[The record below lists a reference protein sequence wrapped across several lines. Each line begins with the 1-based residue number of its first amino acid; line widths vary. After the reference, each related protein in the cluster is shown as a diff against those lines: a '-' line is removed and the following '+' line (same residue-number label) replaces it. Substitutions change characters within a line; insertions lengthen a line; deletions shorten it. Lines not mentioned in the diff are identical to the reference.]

1 MAYQVTLTDEDYA
14 ALSAAATQRGAPIA
28 ELVHEAIAAQ
38 YTAAPRLPSGV
49 YSYPTGEPISA
60 EEKAEMERLA
70 VAIGSEHPWA
80 SEMVIE
86 DRGPR

>member
-1 MAYQVTLTDEDYA
+1 MSYQVTLTDEDYA

-38 YTAAPRLPSGV
+38 YTAAPTLPSGV
-49 YSYPTGEPISA
+49 YSTPTRQPDSA
-60 EEKAEMERLA
+60 EEIAEDARLA
-70 VAIGSEHPWA
+70 ALVGSEHPWA
-80 SEMVIE
+80 SEMAIE